1 MSRTAQ
7 RQYTDDGL
15 CGLPPGGSGWPVLW
29 WAIVAGASTLAAGAL
44 LTVRLPD
51 AVRLVATL
59 HVVLFWPGLAAI
71 VAILRRADL
80 AIVDFLALGLPAS
93 AGVIAIEAFAAYAL
107 HPTMGTMLYCHTA
120 VCLALSAAGLVRLV
134 RLRSE
139 AASGKTEAGC
149 WRISL
154 DKAALGLIVVFAI
167 VFWPAGR
174 AAGPDLREGI
184 DGYFHLGYMAKMACG
199 ERISAD
205 CAFFQGAG
213 TDSRYPFSASL
224 FGLGMLVGFAGLP
237 LLKVWAAL
245 SRLVPILLLP
255 PIYLFTKQAFSH
267 RPLALAVLLLWAG
280 TAFAC
285 KPFSAPFFCLLWR
298 DADPK
303 YIAAY
308 PYPNSMCVRLMLPCL
323 AALAAAY
330 LRQPRGPLLLL
341 AALIAFGAAQW
352 HVMALVWV
360 PLFLG
365 ALVCVCAAARV
376 GAREALSFF
385 AVCCAAIL
393 PSAVLVV
400 LAHPGHLPAG
410 FVGLQEVRFL
420 EGGRWFVVAPKHMFT
435 GVMIGGAI
443 AAAAVLLSG
452 AESPSALVVA
462 ASVVFVPLLNLNP
475 PVASALWQVTTPSLL
490 RRLYAI
496 VPVGFFSMVSIV
508 AVPVALARLLEWAGG
523 SRSARMRACAAA
535 IGVMLLVAAIP
546 LLDWLEGLMRFW
558 RLLPRP
564 SLAGPMAA
572 GIAIVAVV
580 IARAIFGRRIAGLRL
595 LPRKTSANVLM
606 VALAGGIVAVRALAP
621 LGPEPWPCRCRTKIN
636 SLKRFPRDRATGE
649 PLFLQR
655 IAKGAPPFTR
665 VVYSSDPYAAEIT
678 PAFAHQ
684 FTVYYDENANPRVDL
699 RARQRDHAMIGDPE
713 VPPDETLALLRHY
726 RVGYVV
732 TTKYTPAEDAKFR
745 GLSWPFTPIYR
756 DASARVY
763 RVNR

>member
-1 MSRTAQ
+1 
-7 RQYTDDGL
+7 
-15 CGLPPGGSGWPVLW
+15 
-29 WAIVAGASTLAAGAL
+29 
-44 LTVRLPD
+44 
-51 AVRLVATL
+51 
-59 HVVLFWPGLAAI
+59 
-71 VAILRRADL
+71 
-80 AIVDFLALGLPAS
+80 
-93 AGVIAIEAFAAYAL
+93 
-107 HPTMGTMLYCHTA
+107 
-120 VCLALSAAGLVRLV
+120 
-134 RLRSE
+134 
-139 AASGKTEAGC
+139 
-149 WRISL
+149 
-154 DKAALGLIVVFAI
+154 
-167 VFWPAGR
+167 
-174 AAGPDLREGI
+174 
-184 DGYFHLGYMAKMACG
+184 
-199 ERISAD
+199 
-205 CAFFQGAG
+205 
-213 TDSRYPFSASL
+213 
-224 FGLGMLVGFAGLP
+224 
-237 LLKVWAAL
+237 
-245 SRLVPILLLP
+245 
-255 PIYLFTKQAFSH
+255 
-267 RPLALAVLLLWAG
+267 
-280 TAFAC
+280 
-285 KPFSAPFFCLLWR
+285 
-298 DADPK
+298 
-303 YIAAY
+303 
-308 PYPNSMCVRLMLPCL
+308 
-323 AALAAAY
+323 
-330 LRQPRGPLLLL
+330 
-341 AALIAFGAAQW
+341 
-352 HVMALVWV
+352 
-360 PLFLG
+360 
-365 ALVCVCAAARV
+365 
-376 GAREALSFF
+376 
-385 AVCCAAIL
+385 
-393 PSAVLVV
+393 
-400 LAHPGHLPAG
+400 
-410 FVGLQEVRFL
+410 LQEVRFL

-580 IARAIFGRRIAGLRL
+580 IARAIFGRR
-595 LPRKTSANVLM
+595 TSANVLM